1 MFYFI
6 RTRFCPED
14 EQKKAVWTLGFR
26 FGPYECLYNCPSMG
40 TAESAQQLKK
50 ALIAS
55 GIENDVII
63 FESRLKGLRG
73 HIWENAEAERN
84 AWASL
89 NACSNDI
96 IAKADKCYE
105 EWYWNDEDD
114 KGRALP
120 GAPRVPAKAD

>member
-6 RTRFCPED
+6 RTRLCPEP
-14 EQKKAVWTLGFR
+14 EQKKTTWTLGFR
-26 FGPYECLYNCPSMG
+26 FGPYECLYDCPSMG

-50 ALIAS
+50 ALIAA

-63 FESRLKGLRG
+63 FESRLKSFRG
-73 HIWENAEAERN
+73 HTWANEEEEHN
-84 AWASL
+84 AWESL

-105 EWYWNDEDD
+105 EWYWDGGDD
-114 KGRALP
+114 GNGALP
-120 GAPRVPAKAD
+120 GQAD